1 MENRG
6 EFDLGNWKRHFQG
19 GVGLKWD
26 GIGIVIILPTIFFGG
41 LMAMPGIT

>member
-6 EFDLGNWKRHFQG
+6 EFDPGNWKRHFQR

-26 GIGIVIILPTIFFGG
+26 GMGGNYSPNDFYFGD
-41 LMAMPGIT
+41 